1 MHCVKQFVS
10 IIIWGFPQH
19 HYNIIFQE
27 CLCILAARC
36 ASCNAWHTSS
46 AHLCNPAGGYIRW
59 RIDSHHWYWFA
70 TRHLQRWE
78 SSHIWYKL
86 FYKGYHLSF
95 LIGIWEYILHFICFY
110 TYLFHRQTSAK
121 KYRSPNTLQ
130 ISISIRALICFHS
143 WYVYFMLI
151 LYTNLQCFT
160 WNI

>member
-10 IIIWGFPQH
+10 ISFGDSPQH

-27 CLCILAARC
+27 CLCILVARC

-110 TYLFHRQTSAK
+110 TYLFHRQTSVK
-121 KYRSPNTLQ
+121 KYRIQVSKYTTDFYFDSCAYLLPFM
-130 ISISIRALICFHS
+130 ISLFHAYS
-143 WYVYFMLI
+143 L
-151 LYTNLQCFT
+151 
-160 WNI
+160 